1 MTDFNGLELQEQIKA
16 YCSEKGFSYEEVM
29 AAISDGVAAAYR
41 KEYGEKEKAYQA
53 EFDADTG
60 HYKVYEITKIVEEV
74 LNPEREMSLTDAMLE
89 DTTLKVGDVIKK
101 DLGIEK
107 EIGFG
112 RIASQVAKQ
121 VLIYTLNNYK
131 HSKIISKYKDFIGQ
145 VITVEVDAFKK
156 GGYIV
161 KLGGTND
168 FTTGYMSREDILPI
182 DKFKPGQMIKALVQD
197 ITEEENKS
205 TRIKLTRSAPEFVTA
220 IISRE
225 VPEVESGLVKIEK
238 IVREAGNRT
247 KLLVSVNEDEY
258 NEDIDPVG
266 TILGRKNVR
275 LLNIM
280 REISPSIQEKVDV
293 IKWEPENLEQMI
305 ADALEPA
312 EIENISFFFND
323 MGSKVA
329 KVDCLKTEAPM
340 AVGRRGANVRLASA
354 LLGIEI
360 AINTIDDDTNTHSDV
375 TNEQTVDQPSII
387 VD

>member
-16 YCSEKGFSYEEVM
+16 YCAEKGFSYEEVM
-29 AAISDGVAAAYR
+29 AAISDGIASAYR

-53 EFDADTG
+53 EFDIENG

-89 DTTLKVGDVIKK
+89 DTSLTLGDVIKK

-131 HSKIISKYKDFIGQ
+131 HSKIIAKYKDFVGQ
-145 VITVEVDAFKK
+145 IITVEVDAFKK

-161 KLGGTND
+161 KLGGTTD
-168 FTTGYMSREDILPI
+168 FTTAYMAREDILPI
-182 DKFKPGQMIKALVQD
+182 DKFKPGQMIKALVLD

-205 TRIKLTRSAPEFVTA
+205 TRIKLTRSAPEFVTS

-293 IKWEPENLEQMI
+293 IKWEPDNLEQMI

-312 EIENISFFFND
+312 EIENISFYFND
-323 MGSKVA
+323 AGTKVA

-354 LLGIEI
+354 LLNIGID
-360 AINTIDDDTNTHSDV
+360 INTVDDDTNSHEDKTGSYD
-375 TNEQTVDQPSII
+375 EDQPAII